1 MSISVEDVM
10 ITDVITIKPDY
21 PVKYADSLMKYFS
34 IGCLVVVDEGLPVG
48 ILTDN
53 DIVRRVYM
61 MKYDPHLLL
70 VREVM
75 STPLI
80 WVTPSTPLH
89 EAAAIMMEKNVRRL
103 PVIGNLSSGP
113 VLLGLLSRVQVAQGE
128 EEAKVKAKK

>member
-1 MSISVEDVM
+1 VSINVEDVM

-53 DIVRRVYM
+53 DIIRRVYM
-61 MKYDPHLLL
+61 MKQDPHLLL

-75 STPLI
+75 TTPLI
-80 WVTPSTPLH
+80 WVTPDTPLH
-89 EAAAIMMEKNVRRL
+89 EAADIMTQKNIRRL

-113 VLLGLLSRVQVAQGE
+113 VLLGLLSRVQTAQNE
-128 EEAKVKAKK
+128 KETEIKAEK

>member
-61 MKYDPHLLL
+61 MKHDPHLLL
-70 VREVM
+70 VRDVM

-89 EAAAIMMEKNVRRL
+89 EAAEIMKEMNVRKL

-113 VLLGLLSRVQVAQGE
+113 VLLGLLSRVQLTSGKE
-128 EEAKVKAKK
+128 ETEVKANK

>member
-1 MSISVEDVM
+1 VSASVEDVM

-21 PVKYADSLMKYFS
+21 PVKYADSLMKYFG

-61 MKYDPHLLL
+61 MKHDPHLLL
-70 VREVM
+70 VRDVM
-75 STPLI
+75 SAPLI

-89 EAAAIMMEKNVRRL
+89 EAAEIMTEKNVRRL

-113 VLLGLLSRVQVAQGE
+113 VLLGLLSRVQLTQD